1 MGLRLGTLECI
12 NIIRHDY
19 YNREISEII
28 KGKVN
33 ILIVGGGYGDS
44 LEDYCSSDLKITF
57 TDIELDAVE
66 YARKKFADYNVEF
79 QCCSAYNLPFKDNAF
94 DLVVS
99 TLNGS
104 YLNRKALKE
113 FNRVMN
119 QDAILILSETTIEYV
134 DYLRKIGRYNGK
146 YILGSDMKT
155 KISHLYVYE
164 KEELES
170 VCCNCGF
177 SPTHYKILRP
187 NNLISQDEISS
198 VIINFS
204 KCLGIEIADVPLL
217 YYLILR
223 KEYKYEED
231 Q

>member
-12 NIIRHDY
+12 NIIRHNY
-19 YNREISEII
+19 YNQEISEII

-33 ILIVGGGYGDS
+33 VLIVGGGYGDS
-44 LEDYCSSDLKITF
+44 LEDFCSSDLRITF
-57 TDIELDAVE
+57 TDVEFDAVE
-66 YARKKFADYNVEF
+66 YVRKKFAECNVDF
-79 QCCSAYNLPFKDNAF
+79 QCCSAYKLPFKDNTF

-104 YLNRKALKE
+104 YLNCKALKE
-113 FNRVMN
+113 FNRVMK

-146 YILGSDMKT
+146 NILGSDMKT
-155 KISHLYVYE
+155 KISHPYVYK

-170 VCCNCGF
+170 KCCNCGF
-177 SPTHYKILRP
+177 SPIKYKILRP

-198 VIINFS
+198 VIIDFS
-204 KCLGIEIADVPLL
+204 KYLECEIADVPLL
-217 YYLILR
+217 YYSISR
-223 KEYKYEED
+223 KEFKYGDE
-231 Q
+231 

>member
-19 YNREISEII
+19 YNREISEIV
-28 KGKVN
+28 KGKAN

-44 LEDYCSSDLKITF
+44 LEDYCSSDSKITF
-57 TDIELDAVE
+57 TDIELEAVE
-66 YARKKFADYNVEF
+66 CVRKKFVDYNVDF

-104 YLNRKALKE
+104 YLNSKALKE
-113 FNRVMN
+113 FNRVMD
-119 QDAILILSETTIEYV
+119 QEAILILSETTIEYV
-134 DYLRKIGRYNGK
+134 NYLRKIGRYNGK
-146 YILGSDMKT
+146 SILGSDMKT
-155 KISHLYVYE
+155 KISHPYVYE

-170 VCCNCGF
+170 ICHNSGF
-177 SPTHYKILRP
+177 SPIHYKILRP
-187 NNLISQDEISS
+187 DNLISQDKISS

-204 KCLGIEIADVPLL
+204 KYLGSEIADVPLL
-217 YYLILR
+217 YYSISR
-223 KEYKYEED
+223 TEYKYGD
-231 Q
+231 K